1 MISLSSSKSSILL
14 TLSLFLTTITAAAT
28 RGLALG
34 AEPLSDPDLAKL
46 VEPGSPIKWYYTWSL
61 SPNNYLKSNKAGDIK
76 FFPLVNPDQA
86 NSGLANTLNGLRA
99 ASDHLLTF
107 NEPDIPAANG
117 GNPIEPARAAQLY
130 LDFLVPLRE
139 KGWKISHPVVSG
151 SPQGRTWLSQFRDAC
166 KARNSA
172 GCVSDFVSVH
182 WYGPLDGLKDHLDQL
197 RNFYNPNANGLKFY
211 ITELA
216 MPSASESQNLAL
228 LTGAAPYLEGLDWV
242 EGYAWFG
249 SFRQNNANG
258 WTGPGVALL
267 NNNGDLTS
275 VGKYYVNK

>member
-1 MISLSSSKSSILL
+1 MLSLSNKKSSLLL
-14 TLSLFLTTITAAAT
+14 TLSLLLTTITAAAT

-34 AEPLSDPDLAKL
+34 AEPLSDADLAKL
-46 VEPGSPIKWYYTWSL
+46 VEPGSPVKWYYTWSL
-61 SPNNYLKSNKAGDIK
+61 FPNNYLKANKGDVK

-86 NSGLANTLNGLRA
+86 NSGLANTLSGLHA
-99 ASDHLLTF
+99 GSDHLLTF

-130 LDFLVPLRE
+130 LDFIAPLRE
-139 KGWKISHPVVSG
+139 KGWKVSHPVVSG
-151 SPQGRTWLSQFRDAC
+151 SPQGRAWLQQFRDAC
-166 KARNSA
+166 LARTSA
-172 GCVSDFVSVH
+172 GCASDFVSVH
-182 WYGPLDGLKDHLDQL
+182 WYGPLDGLKDHLEQL
-197 RNFYNPNANGLKFY
+197 RGFYSPVANGMKFY

-216 MPSASESQNLAL
+216 VPGASESENLAL
-228 LTGAAPYLEGLDWV
+228 LQGAAPYLEGLDYV

-249 SFRQNNANG
+249 SFRQSDANG

-275 VGKYYVNK
+275 VGRYYVNK

>member
-1 MISLSSSKSSILL
+1 MISIASNKPSLL
-14 TLSLFLTTITAAAT
+14 LAASLFLTTITAAAT

-34 AEPLSDPDLAKL
+34 AEPLSDADLAKL
-46 VEPGSPIKWYYTWSL
+46 VEPGSPVKWYYTWSL
-61 SPNNYLKSNKAGDIK
+61 SPNSYLKSNKGDVK
-76 FFPLVNPDQA
+76 FFPLVNPDQT
-86 NSGLANTLNGLRA
+86 NDELANTLIGLRA
-99 ASDHLLTF
+99 GSDHLLTF

-117 GNPIEPARAAQLY
+117 GNPIEPATAAQLY
-130 LDFLVPLRE
+130 LDFIVPLRE

-151 SPQGRTWLSQFRDAC
+151 SPQGRDWLTQFRDAC
-166 KARNSA
+166 NARSSA
-172 GCVSDFVSVH
+172 GCVTDFVSVH

-197 RNFYNPNANGLKFY
+197 RTFYNPTANGLKFY

-216 MPSASESQNLAL
+216 QPGARESENLAL
-228 LTGAAPYLEGLDWV
+228 LTAAAPYLEGLDWV

-249 SFRQNNANG
+249 SFRQSDANS

-275 VGKYYVNK
+275 VGQYYVNK